1 MKNYIR
7 QLNQSLI
14 EKGSIKTCVALSG
27 ELMGKHLIWEGD
39 QLLYS
44 EEEDTTSW
52 KKLLP
57 GLEAATPCF
66 VTELD
71 GNQYYVELLT
81 GTPKLIIFG
90 GGHISVPMAQL
101 GKLLGFE
108 VTVIDDRP
116 DLVSKERFK
125 DADRLICSD
134 YELAFK
140 DLKDYKN
147 SYYVVVTPGHKKDLQ
162 SVRNILNRSYAYV
175 GMIGSKT
182 KVAKVQKALRE
193 EGYSEE
199 KRLELHAPIGLPI
212 GGQTPA
218 EIAVSIAAEIIRERN
233 LVPTGMIEEEV
244 LNGIL
249 QDTEPMIH
257 AMIIDKKG
265 SSPRGNGSR
274 MLVKEDGSIRGTI
287 GGGSVEFAAIR
298 RSQAMLGTGEMFAV
312 EEYILSDAEGATL
325 GMVCGGIIKV
335 VFERVCETKT
345 E

>member
-1 MKNYIR
+1 MKNYIK
-7 QLNQSLI
+7 QLNHNLT

-39 QLLYS
+39 RLLYT
-44 EEEDTTSW
+44 EEEDKRW
-52 KKLLP
+52 KEILP
-57 GLEAATPCF
+57 ALEAAMPCYI
-66 VTELD
+66 TELN

-81 GTPKLIIFG
+81 SAPKLIILG

-116 DLVSKERFK
+116 ELMTRERFK
-125 DADRLICSD
+125 DVDQLICND
-134 YELAFK
+134 YELAFEE
-140 DLKDYKN
+140 LKDYSN

-182 KVAKVQKALRE
+182 KVAKVQKSLSE
-193 EGYSEE
+193 EGFSEE
-199 KRLELHAPIGLPI
+199 KRQALHAPIGLPI

-218 EIAVSIAAEIIRERN
+218 EIAVSIAAEIIKERN
-233 LVPTGMIEEEV
+233 LVPTGVIEEDV
-244 LNGIL
+244 LDGIL
-249 QDTEPMIH
+249 QDTEPMIQ
-257 AMIIDKKG
+257 AMIVEKKG

-274 MLVKEDGSIRGTI
+274 MLVKVDGSIRGTI
-287 GGGSVEFAAIR
+287 GGGSVEFASIQK
-298 RSQAMLGTGEMFAV
+298 SQAMLTTGESFAV
-312 EEYILSDAEGATL
+312 EEYILTDTEGATL

-335 VFERVCETKT
+335 VFERV
-345 E
+345 

>member
-1 MKNYIR
+1 MKNYIMK
-7 QLNQSLI
+7 LNHYLT

-27 ELMGKHLIWEGD
+27 ELMGKHLIWEEDHIISSG
-39 QLLYS
+39 
-44 EEEDTTSW
+44 EEDAQRW
-52 KKLLP
+52 KELLP
-57 GLEAATPCF
+57 GLEAAMPSSIA
-66 VTELD
+66 ELG

-81 GTPKLIIFG
+81 SAPKLIIFG

-116 DLVSKERFK
+116 EFVTRERFK

-134 YELAFK
+134 YDLAFNE
-140 DLKDYKN
+140 LKEYKN

-175 GMIGSKT
+175 GMIGSRT

-193 EGYSEE
+193 EGYSDE
-199 KRLELHAPIGLPI
+199 KRKELHAPIGLPI

-218 EIAVSIAAEIIRERN
+218 EIAVSIAAEIIKERN
-233 LVPTGMIEEEV
+233 EIPTSVIEEEV
-244 LNGIL
+244 LNSIL
-249 QDTEPMIH
+249 RDTAPMIQ
-257 AMIIDKKG
+257 AMIVDKKG

-287 GGGSVEFAAIR
+287 GGGSVEYAAICK
-298 RSQAMLGTGEMFAV
+298 SQAMLAAGEDFAV

-335 VFERVCETKT
+335 VFERV
-345 E
+345 